1 MCEER
6 KVQGIQGLGQG
17 EANGGRARSRAQL
30 SQVTSVVEHC
40 IHSGRSELDTTGS
53 SPGFV

>member
-40 IHSGRSELDTTGS
+40 IHSGRSELDTTG
-53 SPGFV
+53 